1 MMRTRVSKVVEIFST
16 IAEEFDLIH
25 ANPYSQIMPCHDGG
39 FQLEFVSISRVINH
53 MTCYKLSALIG

>member
-39 FQLEFVSISRVINH
+39 FQLEFVS
-53 MTCYKLSALIG
+53 TYKPGYKSHDLL